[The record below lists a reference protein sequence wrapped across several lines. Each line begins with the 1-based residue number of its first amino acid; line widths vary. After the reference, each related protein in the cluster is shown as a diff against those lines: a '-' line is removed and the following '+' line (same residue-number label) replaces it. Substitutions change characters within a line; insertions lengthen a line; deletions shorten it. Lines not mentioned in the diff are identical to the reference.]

1 MGRILSLMRSSLASM
16 GCSLFFWGGCDDA
29 AAEADM
35 AAACNAEVASMLY
48 EIRDGC
54 VKGCINRIL
63 EGHDVVDRRR
73 R

>member
-1 MGRILSLMRSSLASM
+1 MRLSLASM
-16 GCSLFFWGGCDDA
+16 GCSLFFWGGCDDV
-29 AAEADM
+29 AEADM

-54 VKGCINRIL
+54 VKGCSKQIL
-63 EGHDVVDRRR
+63 EGHDVIDRRR

>member
-1 MGRILSLMRSSLASM
+1 
-16 GCSLFFWGGCDDA
+16 
-29 AAEADM
+29 M

-48 EIRDGC
+48 EIRDEC
-54 VKGCINRIL
+54 VEGCIERVL